1 MRALWTKLR
10 DRAGDDRD
18 ARFPARMG
26 AAIENIGVMRGA
38 IDVPEGESDMRVI
51 VRVGEERD
59 RQDIGLQF
67 RLPEIADIAADTR
80 QHAIIYPF
88 CLQPLAVAQDKI
100 GRESCRERG
109 CQYV

>member
-80 QHAIIYPF
+80 PQAILYPRSEELRDGKA
-88 CLQPLAVAQDKI
+88 CVST
-100 GRESCRERG
+100 GRSRWSPKH
-109 CQYV
+109 

>member
-67 RLPEIADIAADTR
+67 RLPEIADIAAHTLQR
-80 QHAIIYPF
+80 SEEHTSELPSLISISYACS
-88 CLQPLAVAQDKI
+88 CLHKTT
-100 GRESCRERG
+100 
-109 CQYV
+109 